1 MMTTTTL
8 TTLTTK
14 ERADVLISHAEKLSK
29 AFNVP
34 FKKYIHGKN
43 KTELLRFI
51 TECENTHGRLP
62 TAVDTVDGSEKM
74 VVPGALSKITKKGA
88 ILEKV
93 RNLPGFKKSWE
104 RKSCEELTALL
115 STSSKPA
122 PAPAATVPVPVE
134 VEESGTISPIRMAEY
149 VDDED
154 EDEEQQEKK
163 NNNSKRM
170 DLKEAILRAF
180 SDAPYD
186 DTVYPRIQKK
196 VLTF

>member
-1 MMTTTTL
+1 MMTT

-115 STSSKPA
+115 STSTKPV
-122 PAPAATVPVPVE
+122 PTVPATATVPVE

-154 EDEEQQEKK
+154 EEQQEKK
-163 NNNSKRM
+163 NNNGKRM